1 MEDLQII
8 IDWENRT
15 ATVASDDLST
25 ETLAVVEVDKTETAT
40 VLDVQKK
47 DDESFL
53 DFFNFAPLLL
63 IISVFSALFLIRLD
77 S

>member
-1 MEDLQII
+1 MEDLQIT

-15 ATVASDDLST
+15 ATVVSDDLAT
-25 ETLAVVEVDKTETAT
+25 ETVAVVEVDKIETAT

-47 DDESFL
+47 EDENVSFSYIL
-53 DFFNFAPLLL
+53 PICILV
-63 IISVFSALFLIRLD
+63 SVFIAVVFSLFD